1 MKIIENIIRKILMF
15 FGIIKKKEE
24 ILKEKTIYKKKN
36 IMTDYEYKF
45 YLILKELEKYNYKVI
60 PQVNLATIVE
70 KVNNKKYYT
79 ELFRNIDFVI
89 FNEDLTDVLLL
100 IEVNDATHNTKKR
113 KSRDVKVKSIC
124 ANAGLNLITF
134 YTKYANEKS
143 YVLNRVLV
151 SITTNNNNNIEG
163 VNSKIE
169 TS

>member
-15 FGIIKKKEE
+15 FGIIKKEEE

-60 PQVNLATIVE
+60 PQVNLATIVK

-89 FNEDLTDVLLL
+89 FNEGLTDVLLL

-113 KSRDVKVKSIC
+113 KSRDIKVKSIC

-134 YTKYANEKS
+134 
-143 YVLNRVLV
+143 
-151 SITTNNNNNIEG
+151 ITTKNNNNIEA

>member
-1 MKIIENIIRKILMF
+1 
-15 FGIIKKKEE
+15 
-24 ILKEKTIYKKKN
+24 
-36 IMTDYEYKF
+36 MTDYEYKF

-70 KVNNKKYYT
+70 
-79 ELFRNIDFVI
+79 
-89 FNEDLTDVLLL
+89 DVLLL

-113 KSRDVKVKSIC
+113 KSRDIKVKSIC

-143 YVLNRVLV
+143 YVLNRVLR
-151 SITTNNNNNIEG
+151 SITTNNNNNIEPT
-163 VNSKIE
+163 NNKIE